1 MTRARL
7 QLAADEH
14 TVARVTSWTER
25 FCTKQR
31 LSRTVT
37 NLVSLSLEEIV
48 NNIVVHGYDRQPGS
62 LSIELHYDRG
72 MFSIVIEDK
81 GKPFDPTQ
89 AMKPPRGDTLMSRSE
104 GGLGLQLVKKLMD
117 DIRYQRAGATNRL
130 KLVKRL

>member
-1 MTRARL
+1 MARARL
-7 QLAADEH
+7 QLAANEH
-14 TVARVTSWTER
+14 TVARVTVWTER

-31 LSRTVT
+31 LSRAVI

-48 NNIVVHGYDRQPGS
+48 SNIIVHGYDRLPGN

-72 MFSIVIEDK
+72 VLSIVIEDK

-89 AMKPPRGDTLMSRSE
+89 AQKPPKGDTLMSRSE
-104 GGLGLQLVKKLMD
+104 GGIGLLLVKKLMD

>member
-1 MTRARL
+1 MARARL
-7 QLAADEH
+7 QLAANEH
-14 TVARVTSWTER
+14 TVARVTVWTER

-31 LSRTVT
+31 LSRAVI

-48 NNIVVHGYDRQPGS
+48 SNIIVHGYDRLPGN
-62 LSIELHYDRG
+62 LSIELHYDQG
-72 MFSIVIEDK
+72 VLSIVIEDK

-89 AMKPPRGDTLMSRSE
+89 AQKPPKGDTLMSRSE
-104 GGLGLQLVKKLMD
+104 GGIGLLLVKKLMD